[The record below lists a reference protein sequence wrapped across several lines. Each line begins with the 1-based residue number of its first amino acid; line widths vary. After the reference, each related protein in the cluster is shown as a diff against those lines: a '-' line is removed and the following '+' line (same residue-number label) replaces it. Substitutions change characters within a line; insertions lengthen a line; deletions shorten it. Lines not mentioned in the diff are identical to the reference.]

1 MTFNVNYNEN
11 NNLIASL
18 SGDLDINVVDDFRD
32 DILNRIDGSKDII
45 LDLKDLDY
53 IDSTGLGVVMTAY
66 KEATEKGKTLKVKN
80 AKRNIYKLFKITEL
94 DELLGM
100 EE

>member
-1 MTFNVNYNEN
+1 MTFNVNYNEDN
-11 NNLIASL
+11 ALIAEL

-32 DILNRIDGSKDII
+32 DILNKIDGSKDII

-66 KEATEKGKTLKVKN
+66 KEAMEKGRSLKVRN

-94 DELLGM
+94 DEILGM

>member
-32 DILNRIDGSKDII
+32 DILNMIDGSKDII

-66 KEATEKGKTLKVKN
+66 KEATEKGRTLKVKN

>member
-32 DILNRIDGSKDII
+32 DILNMIDGSKDII

-53 IDSTGLGVVMTAY
+53 IDSTGLGVVMTAS
-66 KEATEKGKTLKVKN
+66 KEATEKGRTLKVKN

>member
-1 MTFNVNYNEN
+1 MTFNVNYNDD
-11 NNLIASL
+11 NNLIAEL

-32 DILNRIDGSKDII
+32 DILNKIDGSKDII
-45 LDLKDLDY
+45 LDIKNLDY
-53 IDSTGLGVVMTAY
+53 IDSTGLGVVMTIY
-66 KEATEKGKTLKVKN
+66 KEAIEKGRTLKVKN

-94 DELLGM
+94 DEILGM

>member
-66 KEATEKGKTLKVKN
+66 KEATEKGRTLKVKN

>member
-1 MTFNVNYNEN
+1 MTFDVNYSEEN
-11 NNLIASL
+11 SLVAQL
-18 SGDLDINVVDDFRD
+18 SGDLDINVVDDFKE
-32 DILNRIDGSKDII
+32 DILNRIDGSKDIV

-53 IDSTGLGVVMTAY
+53 IDSTGLWVVMTIY
-66 KEATEKGKTLKVKN
+66 KTALEKGRNLKVKN

-94 DELLGM
+94 DEILGM

>member
-32 DILNRIDGSKDII
+32 DILNMIDGSKDII

-66 KEATEKGKTLKVKN
+66 KEAPEKGRTLKVKN

>member
-1 MTFNVNYNEN
+1 MTFNVNYNED

-66 KEATEKGKTLKVKN
+66 KEALEKGRTLKVTN

-94 DELLGM
+94 DEILGM